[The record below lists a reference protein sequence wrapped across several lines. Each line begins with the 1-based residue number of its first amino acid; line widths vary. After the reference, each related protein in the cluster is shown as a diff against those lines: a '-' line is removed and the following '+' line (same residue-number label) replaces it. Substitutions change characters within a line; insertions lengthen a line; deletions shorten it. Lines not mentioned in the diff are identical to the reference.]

1 MNQNNDTLKEAIE
14 RLLRTTEEISREIE
28 KIKSVISTQK

>member
-1 MNQNNDTLKEAIE
+1 MNQNNDTLKEAID
-14 RLLRTTEEISREIE
+14 RLIATTDEISREIE